1 MPPETGPQPA
11 LDDGLLAAADL
22 PPLPEARALAPQGS
36 CAAVIAAG
44 LPITFGWWT
53 AIAWATIKVVETV
66 ASLISWLP
74 TVFSLRLG
82 LNCD

>member
-1 MPPETGPQPA
+1 MPPETSPQPA

-22 PPLPEARALAPQGS
+22 PPLPEPAPWRRKAA
-36 CAAVIAAG
+36 AAVIAAG

-66 ASLISWLP
+66 AGLIS
-74 TVFSLRLG
+74 
-82 LNCD
+82 